1 MNITRENTGDLTA
14 TLKVEVNEN
23 DYREKVQVVLK
34 DYRKKA
40 NIPGFRA
47 GKVPA
52 GIINKMYGRAVVA
65 DEVNKVLSE
74 SLQKYIEENKLNVIG
89 QPLPNTEK
97 SEMVD
102 FVNKKE
108 FEFFF
113 DIGLYP
119 EVNLELNEEI
129 SVDYHNIKVDKKAID
144 IYVDDIKKRNGVTI
158 NPEESEIGDILK
170 GELVQLDSEGKRIE
184 KSVKKESSISIDL
197 LKDNKI
203 QKEFIKLKK
212 ESKVIF
218 NPLKAT
224 DNEAETAN
232 MLGISK
238 DEKEKMD
245 ADYEFTVS
253 EITRIEPAEL
263 NEELYKKVFPQE
275 EIKDED
281 AMRKQIKKMAEISF
295 VPESDKFFMSSAIE
309 KLIEITDISFP
320 NEFVKRWLL
329 ESNTD
334 KITKE
339 QIDTQYNSY
348 EKSLKWQLIENKI
361 ITENKIKVEDQE
373 IKDFIKNFLSSQ
385 MPMPQGDNKADEHL
399 NSIIESVMKN
409 EEEMK
414 KINDQLYDEKL
425 RELFKSKLKLNKK
438 KVTFEEFTKLAQEI
452 NK

>member
-102 FVNKKE
+102 FDNKKE

-295 VPESDKFFMSSAIE
+295 VPESDKFFMSNAIE

>member
-102 FVNKKE
+102 FDNKKE

-170 GELVQLDSEGKRIE
+170 GELVQLDSEGKIIE
-184 KSVKKESSISIDL
+184 ESVKKESSISIDL

-295 VPESDKFFMSSAIE
+295 VPESDKFFMSNAIE

-339 QIDTQYNSY
+339 QIDTQYDSY

-425 RELFKSKLKLNKK
+425 GELFKSKLKLNKK

>member
-170 GELVQLDSEGKRIE
+170 GELVQLDSEGKIIAE
-184 KSVKKESSISIDL
+184 SVKKDSSISIDL

-224 DNEAETAN
+224 ANEAETAN
-232 MLGISK
+232 MLGIIK

-309 KLIEITDISFP
+309 KLIKITDISFP
-320 NEFVKRWLL
+320 TEFVKRWLL

-361 ITENKIKVEDQE
+361 ITENKIKVEEQE

>member
-102 FVNKKE
+102 FDNKKE

-339 QIDTQYNSY
+339 QIDTQYDSY

-385 MPMPQGDNKADEHL
+385 MPMPQGGNEADEHL

-425 RELFKSKLKLNKK
+425 GELFKSKLKLNKK